1 MSNYALNYDETNGIG
16 RVCIDRYA
24 SISLSVWAQ
33 CDGNKRKVANVAL
46 QESALYI
53 LYKLDFNTVEARHPT
68 LLVSSTPFPY

>member
-24 SISLSVWAQ
+24 SISLSLSLWAQ
-33 CDGNKRKVANVAL
+33 CDGNKRKVAKVAL

-53 LYKLDFNTVEARHPT
+53 PYKLDFNTV
-68 LLVSSTPFPY
+68 